1 MIQMASNP
9 NDIIFDP
16 FMGVGSTGVAALEMG
31 RKFIG
36 VELEKNY
43 YQAARIRIDNMN
55 TQEKSSAGVLREPAI
70 AYGIERT
77 LFDIDD
83 IFGEANPI
91 PQTISTLP
99 GDSLQPIIK
108 WAGGKEKELKY
119 IIPNAPEYN
128 NYYEPFVGGGSVYA
142 ALRAEHYYIN
152 DLSSELISLYQ
163 NIADQNMVFFNL
175 PMPLTNLGRML
186 IPFSFSMAVR
196 LENNILL
203 IERIRYPKRILNPM
217 CTSSVREIKKG

>member
-1 MIQMASNP
+1 M
-9 NDIIFDP
+9 
-16 FMGVGSTGVAALEMG
+16 
-31 RKFIG
+31 K
-36 VELEKNY
+36 
-43 YQAARIRIDNMN
+43 
-55 TQEKSSAGVLREPAI
+55 TQENSSAGVLREPAI

-83 IFGEANPI
+83 IFGEENPI

-99 GDSLQPIIK
+99 EDSLQPIIK

-163 NIADQNMVFFNL
+163 NIAGQNMVFFQFADAVDKSWQNAH
-175 PMPLTNLGRML
+175 
-186 IPFSFSMAVR
+186 SFFLFNGGEIIEQYLAYRENQISKEDIKSYVR
-196 LENNILL
+196 VL
-203 IERIRYPKRILNPM
+203 
-217 CTSSVREIKKG
+217 